1 MVSNIPSVKEELLVI
16 DNYEVSVLYKTTI
29 ANNSSK
35 NTKVSV
41 NLYIKS
47 AGIILFYKEFQI
59 FYLNKFNKT
68 RVGTKVNSDKDI
80 KELKKHRYEPVY
92 AHIGPNNL
100 IQIGCLIMTQENFKL
115 LYNNIKQTK
124 NELLRKSREV
134 SE

>member
-1 MVSNIPSVKEELLVI
+1 MVNSVPSVKEELLVI
-16 DNYEVSVLYKTTI
+16 DKYEVLVLYKTTI

-41 NLYIKS
+41 TLHIKS
-47 AGIILFYKEFQI
+47 AGIVLLYKDFQI

-68 RVGTKVNSDKDI
+68 RVGIKVNSDEDI
-80 KELKKHRYEPVY
+80 RELKKPRYEPVY

-115 LYNNIKQTK
+115 LYNNIKQTTI
-124 NELLRKSREV
+124 S
-134 SE
+134 

>member
-1 MVSNIPSVKEELLVI
+1 MVNNVPSVKEELLVI
-16 DNYEVSVLYKTTI
+16 DKYEVSVLYKTTI

-47 AGIILFYKEFQI
+47 AGIVLFYKEFQI
-59 FYLNKFNKT
+59 FYLSKFNKT
-68 RVGTKVNSDKDI
+68 RVGTKVNSDEDI
-80 KELKKHRYEPVY
+80 RELRKRRYEPVY

>member
-1 MVSNIPSVKEELLVI
+1 MVNSVPSVKEELLVI
-16 DNYEVSVLYKTTI
+16 DKYEVLVLYKTTI

-41 NLYIKS
+41 TLHVES
-47 AGIILFYKEFQI
+47 AGIVLFYKEFQI

-68 RVGTKVNSDKDI
+68 RVGIKVNSDEDI
-80 KELKKHRYEPVY
+80 REFKKPRYEPVY

>member
-1 MVSNIPSVKEELLVI
+1 MVNSVPSVKEELLVI
-16 DNYEVSVLYKTTI
+16 DKYEVSVLYKTTI

-47 AGIILFYKEFQI
+47 AGIVLFYKEFQI

-68 RVGTKVNSDKDI
+68 RVGTKVNSDEDI
-80 KELKKHRYEPVY
+80 RELKKPRYEPVY

>member
-1 MVSNIPSVKEELLVI
+1 MVNSIPSVKEELLVI
-16 DNYEVSVLYKTTI
+16 DKYEVSVLYKTTI

>member
-1 MVSNIPSVKEELLVI
+1 MVSNVPSVKKELLVI
-16 DNYEVSVLYKTTI
+16 DKYEVLVLYKTTV

-41 NLYIKS
+41 NLCIKS
-47 AGIILFYKEFQI
+47 AGIVLSYKEFQI
-59 FYLNKFNKT
+59 FYLSKFNKT
-68 RVGTKVNSDKDI
+68 RVGTKINSKKDI
-80 KELKKHRYEPVY
+80 RELRKRRYEPVY

>member
-1 MVSNIPSVKEELLVI
+1 MVSNVPSVKKELLVI
-16 DNYEVSVLYKTTI
+16 DKYEVLVLYKTTV

-41 NLYIKS
+41 NLCIKS
-47 AGIILFYKEFQI
+47 AGIVLSYKEFQI
-59 FYLNKFNKT
+59 FYLSKFNKT
-68 RVGTKVNSDKDI
+68 RVGTKINSKKDI
-80 KELKKHRYEPVY
+80 RELGKRRYEPVY